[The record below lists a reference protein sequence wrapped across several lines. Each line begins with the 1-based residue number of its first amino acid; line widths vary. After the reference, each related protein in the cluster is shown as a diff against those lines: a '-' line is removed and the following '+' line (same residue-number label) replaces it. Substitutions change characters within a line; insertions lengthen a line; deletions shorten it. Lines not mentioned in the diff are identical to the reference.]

1 MSLLAAV
8 QSKPSGPPKKKLF
21 LTDGWDVALTGVCI
35 YMFRLNT
42 GKQLPEEGFQ
52 KDLFCGVIDAKRI
65 GLVTTVERIMEY
77 VFMEALAYPSP
88 GVSRRGFALPPPRNL
103 QSSAI

>member
-8 QSKPSGPPKKKLF
+8 QSKPLTPPKKKLF
-21 LTDGWDVALTGVCI
+21 LTDGWKVPLTGICI

-42 GKQLPEEGFQ
+42 GKQLPEEGFH
-52 KDLFCGVIDAKRI
+52 KDLFCGVIDAKKI

-77 VFMEALAYPSP
+77 VFMEALAHPSA
-88 GVSRRGFALPPPRNL
+88 G
-103 QSSAI
+103 